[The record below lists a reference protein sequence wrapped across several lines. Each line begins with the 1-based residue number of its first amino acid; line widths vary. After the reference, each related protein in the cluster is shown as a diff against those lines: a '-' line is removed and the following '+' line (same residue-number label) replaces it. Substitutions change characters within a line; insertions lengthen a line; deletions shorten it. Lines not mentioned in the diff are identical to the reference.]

1 MLKYFKDEDI
11 YGTNLTRKWRHVTS
25 LPWRK
30 AHCPADI
37 MRFFKQGTSC
47 SISASVHLAKN
58 GCVLT
63 KILLSSNS
71 LDWCHYNFNDSMI
84 IYYSEFQKFCT
95 KKNKC
100 NDFILVVKFWYTCTC
115 IWSKRRWIYGTLHSN
130 ERIFWW
136 LVVLLYF
143 QYLHNLHPIDK
154 SILVS
159 QECLQACKTAKIK
172 NREIIIRIL
181 FHFGNRKKV

>member
-1 MLKYFKDEDI
+1 MKTCD
-11 YGTNLTRKWRHVTS
+11 VTS
-25 LPWRK
+25 LEKGALSCGYNALFQARHQLFNFSFRPFGKKW
-30 AHCPADI
+30 
-37 MRFFKQGTSC
+37 MRSD
-47 SISASVHLAKN
+47 KN
-58 GCVLT
+58 PLIIELFRLVPLQFQWFHDYILLRIL
-63 KILLSSNS
+63 KIL
-71 LDWCHYNFNDSMI
+71 Y
-84 IYYSEFQKFCT
+84 

-136 LVVLLYF
+136 LFVLLYF